1 MRLRSR
7 INLSLIIIALGFPA
21 TTSAGL
27 LDDILEKGKQ
37 VIGADSC
44 RAYSDFTCAQLENS
58 QYNAYFYFPD
68 NKEVYLGEAYSLS
81 GCGSMAHSYAN
92 RKGLSRGD
100 RWGYICCLIAKGSS
114 CYEKHR

>member
-1 MRLRSR
+1 MKKTLVLVF
-7 INLSLIIIALGFPA
+7 LSVIFPNAYAGF
-21 TTSAGL
+21 

-44 RAYSDFTCAQLENS
+44 LAYSDFTCAQLENS

-68 NKEVYLGEAYSLS
+68 SKEVYLGEAYSLS

-92 RKGLSRGD
+92 RKGSLVGI
-100 RWGYICCLIAKGSS
+100 GGVIFVV
-114 CYEKHR
+114 

>member
-1 MRLRSR
+1 MKKALVLVF
-7 INLSLIIIALGFPA
+7 LSVIFPN
-21 TTSAGL
+21 THAGL

-37 VIGADSC
+37 VIGVDSC

-81 GCGSMAHSYAN
+81 SCGLMAHSYAN

-100 RWGYICCLIAKGSS
+100 GWGYICCLIAKGSS